1 MNLPGPG
8 ATLMPA
14 RTRDSLARPLARSA
28 SAHNQPGQLW
38 VTKKQMDM
46 EPRDENDKNTPSQ
59 MDLAPW
65 CYKWMG
71 WDWISGWGEVRN
83 T

>member
-1 MNLPGPG
+1 MNLPGPA

-46 EPRDENDKNTPSQ
+46 EPRDENDKNTPFQ
-59 MDLAPW
+59 MDPAPW